1 MHMTMKTKRIPE
13 LHVGRGQQAGPLT
26 VFPVWTGAPAISRL
40 VMGLAAE
47 VSVAEREGS
56 PVVGELIVTNKGSSH
71 ALLVEGELL
80 EGGWQHRALQ
90 HDVILRP
97 SGSMVAPVVCVE
109 AGRWQGGGAHE
120 RRARRASG
128 NVRAAMNA
136 TDESRR
142 QQQVWHRVSGYDR
155 SMGTSPTSSYVDHLD
170 RMRQRVAF
178 ANVPVLDG
186 QRGVVIGLAGQPV
199 LLELFPSQECLT
211 AALPELISGLMIDA
225 ISCAT
230 PMVITPGR
238 RARRLV
244 ERLDG
249 RRTHLADEVNAGD
262 AIPFS
267 LVTEH
272 AAVRGVTL
280 DEQWAHLT
288 VFNRRHPLVE
298 VS

>member
-1 MHMTMKTKRIPE
+1 MHITVKTKRIPE

-26 VFPVWTGAPAISRL
+26 VFPVWTGAPAIPGL
-40 VMGLAAE
+40 VIGLAAE
-47 VSVAEREGS
+47 VAVAEREGS
-56 PVVGELIVTNKGSSH
+56 PVVGELIVTNTGRDT
-71 ALLVEGELL
+71 ALLIEGELL

-109 AGRWQGGGAHE
+109 AGRWHGGGAHV

-136 TDESRR
+136 ADGSQR
-142 QQQVWHRVSGYDR
+142 QREVWRQVSEYDR
-155 SMGTSPTSSYVDHLD
+155 SMGQSATSSYIDHLD
-170 RMRQRVAF
+170 RTHPRVGVPA
-178 ANVPVLDG
+178 VPVLDG

-199 LLELFPSQECLT
+199 LLELFPSHECLT
-211 AALPELISGLMIDA
+211 AALPELIAGLMVDA
-225 ISCAT
+225 LSSPA
-230 PMVITPGR
+230 PMIITPGR

-249 RRTHLADEVNAGD
+249 RRAHLAEAVDAGD

-267 LVTEH
+267 LATEY
-272 AAVRGVTL
+272 AAVRGVSL
-280 DEQWAHLT
+280 DEEWAHLT
-288 VFNRRHPLVE
+288 AFNRRHPLVE